1 MANVYSNEANGEE
14 PAENENGEINQE
26 LLPVEPAPQEFEQ
39 PVEQPVKPAG
49 VDPVINTQQQNFTNP
64 YIRPAEPVEE
74 PVQGPVSARYE
85 EPGGQPF
92 NPYINP
98 APGYNGQQPGYAYPA
113 QGQPQPGKEP
123 RSKLKKVLTGS
134 GIGMFLMLVA
144 MLSFV
149 YVSTVGNASS
159 GVATVTAA
167 KSGSAA
173 VLYSTTT
180 NGSTSTGTGTTA
192 TTSNETSAVNTGGTL
207 TVQQIVQKVT
217 PAVVQITSQQTV
229 TARSNSRTGS
239 TGSTGSSTTQAT
251 GVGTGIIYDASG
263 LILTNNHVVE
273 GADSLLVTLTDGR
286 SFQGTVVGTD
296 PQTDLAVVKITAD
309 NLTVATLGDSSALQV
324 GDGLVAIGNAL
335 ALPGGPTVTTGV
347 VSALNR
353 SVEEPAAT
361 STTTASPFAQTQA
374 AASGTMLYGLIQT
387 DAAINPGNSG
397 GPLINMNGEVVGI
410 NTLGAGEAEP
420 GVQAEGI
427 GFAIS
432 INQAKQI
439 AQQLVQD
446 GSVNHAYLGVASEP
460 LTAAIANQ
468 LGVNLTTGTVIDQ
481 VQSGSAAATA
491 GLKAGDI
498 ITAVDGT
505 KLVGESDLGE
515 IINSH
520 QPGDKVTLTVVSP
533 TSQGGTG
540 TERSVEVT
548 LGTQAASN

>member
-1 MANVYSNEANGEE
+1 MANDYSNEANREE
-14 PAENENGEINQE
+14 PAEIKDQENNI
-26 LLPVEPAPQEFEQ
+26 
-39 PVEQPVKPAG
+39 
-49 VDPVINTQQQNFTNP
+49 
-64 YIRPAEPVEE
+64 YVEE
-74 PVQGPVSARYE
+74 VS
-85 EPGGQPF
+85 QPY

-98 APGYNGQQPGYAYPA
+98 PPGYAYPV
-113 QGQPQPGKEP
+113 QDQPQPVIEP
-123 RSKLKKVLTGS
+123 RRKLKKVLTGS

-149 YVSTVGNASS
+149 YVSTMGNASS
-159 GVATVTAA
+159 GVATVAASKTA
-167 KSGSAA
+167 ST
-173 VLYSTTT
+173 VLYSATT
-180 NGSTSTGTGTTA
+180 NGSTGTSATTST

-229 TARSNSRTGS
+229 TTRSNSRTGS
-239 TGSTGSSTTQAT
+239 TGTGTGSSTTQAT

-296 PQTDLAVVKITAD
+296 SQTDLAVVKITAD

-353 SVEEPAAT
+353 SVEEPTDT
-361 STTTASPFAQTQA
+361 STTTNPFAQTQA
-374 AASGTMLYGLIQT
+374 STSGVQLYGLIQT

-410 NTLGAGEAEP
+410 NTLGAGEVEP

-439 AQQLVQD
+439 AQQLVEN
-446 GSVNHAYLGVASEP
+446 GSVSHAYLGVASEP

-468 LGVNLTTGTVIDQ
+468 LGVNLTAGTVIDQ

-498 ITAVDGT
+498 VTAVDGT

-520 QPGDKVTLTVVSP
+520 QPGDKVTLTVVTP
-533 TSQGGTG
+533 TSQGGSG
-540 TERSVEVT
+540 AERSVEVT
-548 LGTQAASN
+548 LGTQAANS

>member
-1 MANVYSNEANGEE
+1 MANDYSNEANREE
-14 PAENENGEINQE
+14 PEESETGEINQE
-26 LLPVEPAPQEFEQ
+26 IIPAEPTAQEVESVEAGPVVNNQS
-39 PVEQPVKPAG
+39 
-49 VDPVINTQQQNFTNP
+49 FTNP
-64 YIRPAEPVEE
+64 YLRPVGAVEE
-74 PVQGPVSARYE
+74 PARDQY
-85 EPGGQPF
+85 GASRGQPAYVEEIRQTY
-92 NPYINP
+92 NPYTNP
-98 APGYNGQQPGYAYPA
+98 APGYSYPA
-113 QGQPQPGKEP
+113 QPPKI
-123 RSKLKKVLTGS
+123 KLKKVLTGS
-134 GIGMFLMLVA
+134 GLAMFLMLVA

-149 YVSTVGNASS
+149 YVSTAGNTSS
-159 GVATVTAA
+159 GIATVAA
-167 KSGSAA
+167 SKTNGT
-173 VLYSTTT
+173 VLYSATT
-180 NGSTSTGTGTTA
+180 NGSTGTGASA
-192 TTSNETSAVNTGGTL
+192 TTGNETSAVNTGGTL

-217 PAVVQITSQQTV
+217 PAVVQITSQQVV
-229 TARSNSRTGS
+229 TTRTNSRTGATGS
-239 TGSTGSSTTQAT
+239 GNGSTGSGTTQAT

-263 LILTNNHVVE
+263 LILTNNHVVA

-296 PQTDLAVVKITAD
+296 PQTDLAVVKINAS

-353 SVEEPAAT
+353 SVAEPADT
-361 STTTASPFAQTQA
+361 STTANPFAQTQA
-374 AASGTMLYGLIQT
+374 ATSGVQLYGLIQT

-432 INQAKQI
+432 INQAKAI
-439 AQQLVQD
+439 AQQLVET
-446 GSVNHAYLGVASEP
+446 GSVSHAYLGVGTEP

-468 LGVNLTTGTVIDQ
+468 LGVNFTTGTIIEQ

-498 ITAVDGT
+498 VTAVDGT
-505 KLVGESDLGE
+505 KLTGESDLGE

-533 TSQGGTG
+533 ASQGGSG

-548 LGTQAASN
+548 LGSQAANN